1 MDLTASNATSYA
13 LHCYQFAMNSSHEEF
28 TRDLAT
34 LTRVNRCL
42 REVVDAKDTTNLL
55 LMINHI
61 VISFNVFGTIG
72 ATRLL
77 ALKVD
82 KKFHRQLKA
91 LLIATGRYA
100 GSAELKSITPC
111 KRFYNL
117 IEKHLGNR

>member
-1 MDLTASNATSYA
+1 MDLTASNATAYA
-13 LHCYQFAMNSSHEEF
+13 LNNYQFAMNSSHEEF

-42 REVVDAKDTTNLL
+42 REAVEAKDTTNLL
-55 LMINHI
+55 LMINCI
-61 VISFNVFGTIG
+61 VISYNVFGNIA

-77 ALKVD
+77 ILKVD

-100 GSAELKSITPC
+100 GSIGLKNVTPC

-117 IEKHLGNR
+117 IEKHLGGR

>member
-13 LHCYQFAMNSSHEEF
+13 MNSYQFAQNSSREEF

-42 REVVDAKDTTNLL
+42 REAVELKDSTNLL
-55 LMINHI
+55 LMINCI
-61 VISFNVFGTIG
+61 VIAYNVFGTVA

-82 KKFHRQLKA
+82 KRFHRQLKA

-100 GSAELKSITPC
+100 GSVELKTITPC

-117 IEKHLGNR
+117 IEKSLGSR